1 MVDVGFEGLV
11 HKERQRQ
18 INGDGMSGDAMPM
31 GRVEE
36 VESATHRVSQA
47 WGAAQRLTCT
57 TCRAKVRVT
66 LVLFFF

>member
-11 HKERQRQ
+11 HEERRRQ
-18 INGDGMSGDAMPM
+18 INGDGMSGEAMPM

-36 VESATHRVSQA
+36 VESTTRRVSQA
-47 WGAAQRLTCT
+47 WGAAQLLTCT

-66 LVLFFF
+66 LVLAFS